1 MGDFYNPG
9 LNFIKINYVP
19 CMLDSGC
26 QDDPSPLFGAIMN
39 IIYLDGYYKS
49 DTLNTSDSPVGYK
62 IVSDFN
68 FYMDPVDATITQFN
82 LHYNKVMKLDGTNHT
97 FYDFRLQYQSFVY
110 AQQFGFLDSGILMD
124 QLYTIYREEMMPQPV
139 LPSVR
144 RRMET
149 TTNSDGTLSTI
160 TVTAGKEEKEMSMI
174 FAAFYVIAN
183 LGGFYTFLM
192 FLFGFFMKPA
202 IDKMFMHEIVN
213 ATHHANKQ
221 AIGILTFHYFT

>member
-1 MGDFYNPG
+1 MGNFYNPG
-9 LNFIKINYVP
+9 LNFMKINYVP
-19 CMLDSGC
+19 CQLSSGC
-26 QDDPSPLFGAIMN
+26 QNSSEGLFGAVLNM
-39 IIYLDGYYKS
+39 IYLDGYYKT
-49 DTLNTSDSPVGYK
+49 DTINTANSSVGYK

-68 FYMDPVDATITQFN
+68 FYMDPVDATITMFN
-82 LHYNKVMKLDGTNHT
+82 IHYNKVMRLDGTNQT
-97 FYDFRLQYQSFVY
+97 FYTMKLQYQSFVY
-110 AQQFGFLDSGILMD
+110 AQAFGFLDSGLMMD
-124 QLYTIYREEMMPQPV
+124 QTYTLYKEENIPQPV
-139 LPSVR
+139 FPVRR

-160 TVTAGKEEKEMSMI
+160 TVTAGKEEKEMNII

-213 ATHHANKQ
+213 ATHLANKQ
-221 AIGILTFHYFT
+221 AIGK